1 MPCNAIMDLCPK
13 ESKFTLSQ
21 SGKSAT
27 LPCVF
32 SGKYK
37 SEHSI
42 EIELVIANHSGLARL
57 TDIEAAIERGELLRA
72 AGIVQHI
79 QYQDRATGREI
90 DQLRLFA
97 YDVNPCAEKEPIFST
112 VMIEGGVRQL
122 SDTEIFKDHGAF
134 QKAAFTL
141 FSNPSSEFD
150 RETYLNVYCTGY
162 GEVAQKIERLKL
174 KNKAHVI
181 AQGKFEA
188 TSFGILGLRLFD
200 VNYAQAPAVRKE
212 KSHESKQN

>member
-1 MPCNAIMDLCPK
+1 MSCNAIMDLCPE

-42 EIELVIANHSGLARL
+42 KIELVITNHSGLARL

-122 SDTEIFKDHGAF
+122 SDTEIFKDHGTF

-174 KNKAHVI
+174 KDKAHVI

-200 VNYAQAPAVRKE
+200 VNYAHTPAVRKE
-212 KSHESKQN
+212 KPHESKQN